1 MRKSVE
7 AATQMGLFATS
18 HGWDRKEFIDR
29 MTTMLKLLKAD
40 ESLQP
45 RARFGVKDGRIV
57 LWHYLAGAQDGKAA
71 TEGDNGEF
79 DISFPCPPNFPPS
92 GPPCP

>member
-29 MTTMLKLLKAD
+29 MSKLLERLKAN
-40 ESLQP
+40 EGLQP

-57 LWHYLAGAQDGKAA
+57 LWHYTAPADNRAA
-71 TEGDNGEF
+71 SSDDDQAAF
-79 DISFPCPPNFPPS
+79 DISFPCPPFYPPT